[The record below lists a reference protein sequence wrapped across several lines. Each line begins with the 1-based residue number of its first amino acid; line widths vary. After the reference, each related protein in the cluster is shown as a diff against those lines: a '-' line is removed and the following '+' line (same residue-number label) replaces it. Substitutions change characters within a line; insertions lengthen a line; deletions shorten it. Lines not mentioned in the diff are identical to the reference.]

1 MLQYFKK
8 LLKKH
13 LPPEKFQAWR
23 QLYVKIAARHQGGGL
38 KRLAQLHGTDKIF
51 GHDYIEVYEH
61 HFQKFRKL
69 PVNFLEIG
77 VGGYDDPE
85 AGGQSLRMWKDY
97 FRNGTIHA
105 IDIYDKSP
113 HQESRIKIFQG
124 SQADTGF
131 LEKLHQDCGDFDL
144 IIDDG
149 SHLNEHITASFEILF
164 PKLRN
169 GGIYAIEDIQTA
181 YWPSY
186 GGQYQPG
193 KDGTAMSYFRALVDG
208 LNHAEF
214 LLPDYK
220 PTYND
225 LNIRSLHFYHN
236 MVLIH
241 KGANTLPSNLVRNGI
256 LLPH

>member
-23 QLYVKIAARHQGGGL
+23 QLYVKIAARYQGGGL

-51 GHDYIEVYEH
+51 GHDYIEVYEN

-97 FRNGTIHA
+97 FRKGTIHA
-105 IDIYDKSP
+105 IDIYDKST

-124 SQADTGF
+124 SQADAGF

-149 SHLNEHITASFEILF
+149 SHLNEHITA
-164 PKLRN
+164 
-169 GGIYAIEDIQTA
+169 
-181 YWPSY
+181 PSKY
-186 GGQYQPG
+186 
-193 KDGTAMSYFRALVDG
+193 YFQ
-208 LNHAEF
+208 
-214 LLPDYK
+214 
-220 PTYND
+220 
-225 LNIRSLHFYHN
+225 S
-236 MVLIH
+236 
-241 KGANTLPSNLVRNGI
+241 
-256 LLPH
+256 